1 MSDSFSTPLTA
12 QRMTLKPLSTAIANR
27 LSSNIRL
34 IASDVDG
41 TLTEGGKFTPKLIT
55 AIESLTQAG
64 IEVILITGRSAGW
77 VQALNNYLPVSG
89 AIAENGGLFYGS
101 TNDSPEL
108 LVSIPD
114 IREHRQQLAEVFNRL
129 KSQFPHLKESTDNPF
144 RLTDWTFDVGG
155 LTQSQLQSLAEI
167 CHEKNWGFT
176 YSTVQCH
183 IKPQTQDKATGLLK
197 VLSQYFPHLSPENI
211 ITVGDSPNDE
221 SLFNPEKFPHSVGVA
236 NILHYSEYLN
246 DKPAYVT
253 PTEEVN
259 GFCELAEL
267 LTISAL
273 SAGNGEQ

>member
-1 MSDSFSTPLTA
+1 
-12 QRMTLKPLSTAIANR
+12 MTLKPLSTVT
-27 LSSNIRL
+27 LPSNLRL

-41 TLTEGGKFTPKLIT
+41 TLTEGGKFSPKLIT

-101 TNDSPEL
+101 KNDSPEL
-108 LVSIPD
+108 LVSVSD
-114 IREHRQQLAEVFNRL
+114 LSEHRQQLAEVFKRL
-129 KSQFPHLKESTDNPF
+129 KYQFPDLKESTDNRF

-155 LTQSQLQSLAEI
+155 LSPSQLQTLAEM
-167 CHEKNWGFT
+167 CHEQDWGFT

-197 VLSQYFPHLSPENI
+197 VLSQYFPKLSTENI
-211 ITVGDSPNDE
+211 LTVGDSPNDE
-221 SLFNPEKFPHSVGVA
+221 SLFNPEKFPYSVGVA
-236 NILHYSEYLN
+236 NILHYTEYLN
-246 DKPAYVT
+246 YKPTYVT
-253 PTEEVN
+253 IAEEVN

-267 LTISAL
+267 LTK
-273 SAGNGEQ
+273 NTP